1 MPINRH
7 GVKSEDKISENI
19 EDEDLDS

>member
-1 MPINRH
+1 MPLNRH